1 MQSKDE
7 LAWELRRKMTPS
19 EALLWARVRNNGL
32 AGLHFRRQHVIAGV
46 IADFYCHSAR
56 LVVEVDGP
64 IHQRLVENDTAR
76 DARLQSIGITVLRV
90 ANEDVASNIEAV
102 LRRIVLASQRP

>member
-1 MQSKDE
+1 M
-7 LAWELRRKMTPS
+7 RRKLTPS

-32 AGLHFRRQHVIAGV
+32 AGLHFRRQHLIAGV

-64 IHQRLVENDTAR
+64 VHEKLVENDKAR
-76 DARLQSIGITVLRV
+76 DALLHSVGISVLHITNSEVQSDMDSVLTRILSA
-90 ANEDVASNIEAV
+90 AN
-102 LRRIVLASQRP
+102 RP